1 MQTEQELIEVDEPE
15 LEPSHR
21 KPKKPISEAQ
31 LQHLA
36 NIRQKAL
43 IKKKEMKLITEKANK
58 VKEFE
63 TMKVAKQL
71 QKVELAKQY
80 DEMVNNS
87 IPKEEQKE
95 IPKEIPKEQPKEQT
109 KEQPKEELK
118 KKKKVIKKIIYQE
131 ASTDSDDA
139 DEIEVVKVK
148 KSHKQQIIPQKQ
160 EVQEPKKQENSYTNL
175 VYESSLGR
183 MREKLM
189 NERCKYLVTSLM
201 PQYN

>member
-87 IPKEEQKE
+87 IPKEEQ
-95 IPKEIPKEQPKEQT
+95 PKEQPKEIP

-175 VYESSLGR
+175 VYESSLDR